1 METTGYIA
9 LTRQGQLRRQM
20 DVIANNLANMNTKG
34 FKAEKM
40 VFVEHLVRSKGGEEP
55 FNNKVSY
62 SRDIA
67 TRRDMAEGQL
77 ESTGNPLDLALSG
90 EGFFVLQTEQ
100 GDIYTRNGRF
110 QLDSTGQLVNQKGMP
125 VLSDNN
131 QPFFFTPEDGKVSI
145 ARDGSVSTKNGD
157 IGKLAVVTFE
167 NMQDLRPGADSQF
180 ITEEIP
186 TAVDEPNVIQGML
199 EQSNINPILEMA
211 NMINVQRSYEGVK
224 GFLEKEN
231 ERVQR
236 MVRELAKSV

>member
-9 LTRQGQLRRQM
+9 LSRQGQLRRQM

-40 VFVEHLVRSKGGEEP
+40 VFVEHLVRSQGGGEP

-67 TRRDMAEGQL
+67 TRRDMAPGQL
-77 ESTGNPLDLALSG
+77 ERTGNPLDLAISG
-90 EGFFVLQTEQ
+90 DGFFVLQTEQ

-110 QLDSTGQLVNQKGMP
+110 QLDSTGQLVSQKGLP

-145 ARDGSVSTKNGD
+145 ARDGTVSTRNGD
-157 IGKLAVVTFE
+157 VGKIAVVNFE
-167 NMQDLRPGADSQF
+167 KMQDLRPGPDSEF
-180 ITEEIP
+180 ITEQVP
-186 TAVDEPNVIQGML
+186 TPVDAPNVLQGMV
-199 EQSNINPILEMA
+199 EQSNINPILEIA
-211 NMINVQRSYEGVK
+211 EMINVQRSYEGVK

-236 MVRELAKSV
+236 MVRELSKSI